1 MKFIYDEK
9 IDKKCQEK
17 VDDCQLI
24 FDQEKKIGIFP
35 VDSGIIG
42 NFELIWTP
50 KVEKIFLAKMH
61 EIFKTDLPK
70 NFKCFLN
77 STPYSMDIEEGISI
91 SASTK
96 TPIRTICHETNH
108 FMFRKSIYK
117 DKYFSK
123 VEIEEAKEIF
133 TIINNIYF
141 QEIME
146 NQDMGWKKFWKGRF
160 NFLRIWLNDNKV

>member
-1 MKFIYDEK
+1 MEFIYDKK
-9 IDKKCQEK
+9 IDEKCQEK
-17 VDDCQLI
+17 INACELI
-24 FDQEKKIGIFP
+24 FDQEKKTGIFP
-35 VDSGIIG
+35 VDNEIIG
-42 NFELIWTP
+42 KFELVWTP
-50 KVEKIFLAKMH
+50 EVEKFFISRMS
-61 EIFKTDLPK
+61 EIFKADLPK

-91 SASTK
+91 SASTQ

-117 DKYFSK
+117 DKYFPK
-123 VEIEEAKEIF
+123 TEIEEAKEIF

-146 NQDMGWKKFWKGRF
+146 NQDMGWKKFWKERF
-160 NFLRIWLNDNKV
+160 NFLKIWIKDNK